1 MVGSFPSL
9 TLFFILHCSADG
21 EEIYGSQ
28 FTVAH
33 SSRFITFSLAASFM
47 ALRSIICVEILGLEK
62 LTKTF
67 GMFSMTLGI
76 GILAGTPLLGLLK
89 EINGTYEYTFVASGA
104 LMVVSGVLHGLLPWV
119 KQWEER
125 KIKSEEVQA

>member
-1 MVGSFPSL
+1 
-9 TLFFILHCSADG
+9 
-21 EEIYGSQ
+21 
-28 FTVAH
+28 VAH
-33 SSRFITFSLAASFM
+33 SSRFIIFSLAASFM

-89 EINGTYEYTFVASGA
+89 EINGTYEYTFVASGV

-119 KQWEER
+119 KQWDEKEIR
-125 KIKSEEVQA
+125 NEVQA